1 MLKIFLHTW
10 KVNRWEEVL
19 KEQLNHIEDSG
30 LSELAEVEVCYND
43 DEGKTLL
50 DIWNFCNNE
59 DSYVLYLQN
68 LGITYHGLNKL
79 ENMTAKYRRW
89 VMDGVVGNWKEYV
102 SYLKEFDVVAD
113 NFKEEEKDYKKH
125 FAANMWWSKSEYI
138 KTLESPQNL
147 IGDRSGYKGIN
158 HEHWPCTNVSGK
170 FKNIRKNNDI
180 EPHRAYKYKQ
190 RRGVERF

>member
-19 KEQLNHIEDSG
+19 KEQLNTIENSG

-102 SYLKEFDVVAD
+102 SYLKEFDIVAD
-113 NFKEEEKDYKKH
+113 NFKEEDKDYKKH

-138 KTLESPQNL
+138 KTLESPQKI
-147 IGDRSGYKGIN
+147 IGDRRG
-158 HEHWPCTNVSGK
+158 HEVWPCTGTSVN
-170 FKNIRKNNDI
+170 FKNMRTNNEI
-180 EPHRAYKYKQ
+180 EPHTAYKYKQ
-190 RRGVERF
+190 LTGHIK